1 MEKIIKQCI
10 GIDCSKDE
18 LAVCF
23 GQLGLPW
30 LESYK
35 ATGVFENS
43 SKGFKPFV
51 ILIYSFVILI
61 YSFVVLIFPFV
72 ILLFP
77 FAILIYSTVILM
89 FPFVEL
95 INAFAKLINAFAA
108 LLKMMIVFC
117 VMIFRVFCLND
128 KGMGGIGQEIF
139 CYSP

>member
-72 ILLFP
+72 IL
-77 FAILIYSTVILM
+77 I
-89 FPFVEL
+89 FPFVKL